1 MYTGWKWSGRRRKC
15 GGRGKGGLGTKET
28 NEIGERQDYTAQ
40 PLNPNTESQTNR
52 KIESPLMDVKEVAA
66 YLNLKPS
73 KIRMMVFRKEVPYL
87 KIGALVRFHRQA
99 IDQWLLTLS
108 PDTPFVLKRSQFFD
122 SSILS
127 NGSPQQRRTP

>member
-1 MYTGWKWSGRRRKC
+1 VLKQPKQS
-15 GGRGKGGLGTKET
+15 L
-28 NEIGERQDYTAQ
+28 AQ
-40 PLNPNTESQTNR
+40 
-52 KIESPLMDVKEVAA
+52 ESPLLNVEQLAL

-99 IDQWLLTLS
+99 IDAWLLGLS
-108 PDTPFVLKRSQFFD
+108 PSLPNMLEGTRSLLID

-127 NGSPQQRRTP
+127 NGSPQRRRQ